1 MSAKQILVVT
11 AGLMAAGAVVGAV
24 LGAATML
31 GMMLV
36 QERSMLHTAWPAI
49 GIATG
54 FGAAIGAVL
63 APVFAWGL
71 LRTVPLGRAIGW
83 TALGTIAGVIV
94 GPLLNPAW
102 LIPGALVGFTSAAV
116 GLRISAARGTKALP
130 RRDRDRDE

>member
-1 MSAKQILVVT
+1 MGAKQILVVT
-11 AGLMAAGAVVGAV
+11 SGLMAAGAVVGAV
-24 LGAATML
+24 LGAATMF

-36 QERSMLHTAWPAI
+36 QERSIDAFPVI
-49 GIATG
+49 GVAAG
-54 FGAAIGAVL
+54 VGAAIGAVL

-94 GPLLNPAW
+94 GPLLHSAW

-116 GLRISAARGTKALP
+116 ALRLSAARGAKALP
-130 RRDRDRDE
+130 RRDRDSDE